1 MHYVICYDLE
11 NDRLRDRVAKL
22 LQKQGCSRVQRSV
35 FVARGLERREY
46 SALRTALRRLL
57 ARHPC
62 GPADSLLF
70 IPLREGEETRIEAIG
85 LNNAVTSLAAP
96 PLKIIL

>member
-35 FVARGLERREY
+35 FVARGFERREY
-46 SALRTALRRLL
+46 SHLRAALRRLL
-57 ARHPC
+57 ARHPG
-62 GPADSLLF
+62 GPADSVLF
-70 IPLREGEETRIEAIG
+70 IPLREGEEARIEALG
-85 LNNAVTSLAAP
+85 LNNVLTALTPP